1 MTDTASVK
9 RYEYTDHSG
18 DRIEVWASADDCDGA
33 SIEVNG
39 ELAHV
44 PAAEMPKLTAALSAI
59 QRTEHTGDGTTPTQL
74 NRIYQAVDYMTNLDG
89 QDRTMV
95 IEMSQAMLND
105 LIEGRGLAPMVEY
118 VKRFCDVLDSAGD
131 AEQIAADI

>member
-1 MTDTASVK
+1 MTDTTSAPDG
-9 RYEYTDHSG
+9 YAYTDHSG
-18 DRIEVWASADDCDGA
+18 DHIEIWASADDCDGA

-44 PAAEMPKLTAALSAI
+44 PAAEMPKLVRALSAI
-59 QRTEHTGDGTTPTQL
+59 QPSAQL
-74 NRIYQAVDYMTNLDG
+74 SRIYAAIDYMTNLDG
-89 QDRTMV
+89 QDHGLV

-105 LIEGRGLAPMVEY
+105 LLEGRDLAPMVEY
-118 VKRFCDVLDSAGD
+118 VKRFCDVIDSADD

>member
-1 MTDTASVK
+1 MTDTASAA

-18 DRIEVWASADDCDGA
+18 DHVEVWPSADDCDGA

-44 PAAEMPKLTAALSAI
+44 PAAEMPELAAVITAI
-59 QRTEHTGDGTTPTQL
+59 RREDRQEQL
-74 NRIYQAVDYMTNLDG
+74 NRIYSAVDYMTNLDG
-89 QDRTMV
+89 QDHGLV

-105 LIEGRGLAPMVEY
+105 IIEGRDLAPMVEY
-118 VKRFCDVLDSAGD
+118 VRRFCDVIDSADD
-131 AEQIAADI
+131 AERIAADI